1 MRNWFY
7 WLIKG
12 LAWPVV
18 RLLFRFRR
26 IDKERVPLDGPCIVV
41 ANHTSYLDA
50 ICLGS
55 ASRRRLRFLIN
66 AEIYDLLRLRWFYY
80 MMGSI
85 PLRTDGADTG
95 ALRTAL
101 HTLRAGGGVG
111 IFPEGQ
117 RMPDGS
123 MGEGKVGVAF
133 LASRSGAPVIP
144 AAIIGAHKAMP
155 VGAALPRLH
164 PIRVAFGEPL
174 RFPGG
179 TRKPRREELEAFAD
193 RVMAAISGL
202 GAPRGAGL
210 TAESPAEAAADRAG
224 EGPA

>member
-1 MRNWFY
+1 MRTWFY

-18 RLLFRFRR
+18 RILFRFRR
-26 IDKERVPLDGPCIVV
+26 EGAGHVPLKGPCIVV

-55 ASRRRLRFLIN
+55 AARRRLRFLIN
-66 AEIYDLLRLRWFYY
+66 AEIYELLRLRWFYY

-85 PLRTDGADTG
+85 PLKTAGADTG

-101 HTLRAGGGVG
+101 HTLKAGGGVA

-123 MGEGKVGVAF
+123 SHS
-133 LASRSGAPVIP
+133 AS
-144 AAIIGAHKAMP
+144 
-155 VGAALPRLH
+155 AALSPRVRSVKTSNCSCRRSYLLS
-164 PIRVAFGEPL
+164 PL
-174 RFPGG
+174 
-179 TRKPRREELEAFAD
+179 
-193 RVMAAISGL
+193 
-202 GAPRGAGL
+202 
-210 TAESPAEAAADRAG
+210 
-224 EGPA
+224 